1 MKDERVGGAIRG
13 RKINPDTG
21 KRDDKNPNI
30 KIKKYIE
37 TRTDGKANCMTTVQT
52 DSMVVDKTVG
62 SCEGYR
68 YRKLSCIEAERLQ
81 TLPDNYTAGES
92 NSQRYRMIGNG
103 WNVETIMV
111 FFDALKV
118 ELMRRKVAA

>member
-1 MKDERVGGAIRG
+1 MEDKMVSGALRG
-13 RKINPDTG
+13 RKIDPETG
-21 KRDDKNPNI
+21 KRNDKKPNI
-30 KIKKYIE
+30 PYIQRME
-37 TRTDGKANCMTTVQT
+37 VRTDGKANCMTSVPT
-52 DSMVVDKTVG
+52 DSLIVEKKTYK
-62 SCEGYR
+62 YR
-68 YRKLSCIEAERLQ
+68 QLSCIEAERLQ

-92 NSQRYRMIGNG
+92 NCQRFRMIGNG

>member
-1 MKDERVGGAIRG
+1 MKDERVGGALRG
-13 RKINPDTG
+13 RKVNPETG
-21 KRDDKNPNI
+21 KRDDKHPNGVH
-30 KIKKYIE
+30 KKFLE
-37 TRTDGKANCMTTVQT
+37 TRKDGKANCMTTVQT
-52 DSMVVDKTVG
+52 DSIVVH
-62 SCEGYR
+62 EGYR
-68 YRKLSCIEAERLQ
+68 YRKLSCVEAERLQ

-118 ELMRRKVAA
+118 ELIRRKVAV

>member
-1 MKDERVGGAIRG
+1 MENKIVGGALRG
-13 RKINPDTG
+13 RKVDPETG
-21 KRDDKNPNI
+21 KRDDNNPNGVF
-30 KIKKYIE
+30 KKFVE
-37 TRTDGKANCMTTVQT
+37 TRKDDKANCMTTVQT
-52 DSMVVDKTVG
+52 DSMVVDAHSFK
-62 SCEGYR
+62 

-103 WNVETIMV
+103 WNVETIVV